1 MTAVILLRHP
11 NGAPACLVWVPGS
24 VSQEWIWVAYRPN
37 GDPITSDAGYLPS
50 SGLQKVLDA
59 LWSEGL
65 ISKTVAKGTVFFD

>member
-1 MTAVILLRHP
+1 MTAVILLRH
-11 NGAPACLVWVPGS
+11 
-24 VSQEWIWVAYRPN
+24 PN